1 MSNLDLNY
9 LSYSGWYKH
18 ETCAFA
24 FWNNYLNRTPIAP
37 DNRVNSLFGSIIG
50 KLNEVFYK
58 EKLWRD
64 PNVLETLL
72 ARVEP
77 YTEELISEEIKKG
90 GAVDFTADF
99 ITYKSK
105 NDLVEDI
112 KLAVL
117 RMLRIIKHHQLIG
130 SEADAEVKL
139 DWKERGLTIA
149 GRCDIMMVQMPPH
162 NRRIILDGKG
172 SKYREK
178 YVDANQLKWY
188 AFLYRRKYNA
198 TPDALGFVYW
208 RSEPEDSVDWIK
220 FTSEDLDK
228 LESQVM
234 ATIDSINEKKRRLAV
249 IYPQTAI
256 PGKFV
261 GKQFV
266 QDPRSILSTPEQFK
280 EVEKIFEATPAT
292 KRDCEM
298 CPYLSVCEKGT
309 AKTQTK
315 KKRNPYLSS
324 GVTEIGL
331 DDDDLP

>member
-1 MSNLDLNY
+1 MSDLDY
-9 LSYSGWYKH
+9 ISYSGWHKS
-18 ETCAFA
+18 ESCLFA
-24 FWNNYLNRTPIAP
+24 FWNSYINRTPTAP

-50 KLNEVFYK
+50 KVAEVFYK

-64 PNVLETLL
+64 PEVLETLL

-77 YTEELISEEIKKG
+77 YTEEIITEEMKKG
-90 GAVDFTADF
+90 GTVDFTADF

-105 NDLVEDI
+105 KDLVDDV

-117 RMLRIIKHHQLIG
+117 RILRIIKHHQLVG

-139 DWKERGLTIA
+139 DWKENGRTIA
-149 GRCDIMMVQMPPH
+149 GRCDMMMVQMPPH
-162 NRRIILDGKG
+162 NRWIILDGKG

-178 YVDANQLKWY
+178 YVDENQLKWY
-188 AFLYRRKYNA
+188 GFLFRKKFGRS
-198 TPDALGFVYW
+198 PDALGFVYW
-208 RSEPEDSVDWIK
+208 RSEPEVSVDWVK
-220 FTSEDLDK
+220 FTDEDLDK
-228 LESQVM
+228 LEARVT
-234 ATIDSINEKKRRLAV
+234 ATFDSINEKKRRLAV
-249 IYPQTAI
+249 IYPQTLI

-261 GKQFV
+261 GKKFV

-280 EVEKIFEATPAT
+280 KAEEIFEATPIT
-292 KRDCEM
+292 KQDCKM
-298 CPYLSVCEKGT
+298 CPYLAVCEKGT
-309 AKTQTK
+309 VKVQTK